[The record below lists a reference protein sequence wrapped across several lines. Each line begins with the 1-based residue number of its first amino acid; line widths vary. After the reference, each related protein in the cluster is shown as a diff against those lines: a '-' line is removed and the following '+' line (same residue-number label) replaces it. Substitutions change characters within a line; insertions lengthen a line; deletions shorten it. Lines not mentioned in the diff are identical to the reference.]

1 MSSEETQVR
10 KNKLLNQAR
19 SALEALQNE
28 FGHNEK
34 LLSTTD
40 TNNSAAIEVLAS
52 QMNHIVEA
60 NTHDNNDDQN
70 APMNGQQQQPPPP
83 PPPQL
88 ASSPS
93 TPSSAAATVVVPSP
107 VATATA
113 TVTTTPGSETTNDG
127 FEMQF
132 LRAKVAQQEDT
143 LKHLLRNESVV
154 HEQMQQLQ
162 NSVLSLRQDL
172 CRVLGLA
179 ETSAAAPAHDDH
191 LHHPLPHPP
200 RYTTPGGYPDSDD
213 DGSSGASTA
222 SSPTGFSP
230 PGPAKKPSSSKRV
243 RGMPKGPSKQA
254 LLQAQHRFGHDPVVS
269 AVLLQANQQ
278 HQQQLHQQLH
288 QLRHGLVDDGKAGIL
303 KREDNQEGEDHE
315 DENDSTASQSPRR
328 KRSKLTMIN
337 NKLGKRPWTALED
350 QELAVAVQSS
360 GASDWSAISLL
371 LPGRCGKQCRE
382 RWVNHLSPSV
392 NKEAWTEEEDDLIFK
407 TRDRIGNHWAD
418 IARLLPGRT
427 DNAVKNR
434 FYSTMRRRLRQQRA
448 GVRQK
453 NSTGKEFSGVGDP

>member
-1 MSSEETQVR
+1 MSSTSEDTLVR
-10 KNKLLNQAR
+10 KNKLLHQAR

-28 FGHNEK
+28 FGHHEK
-34 LLSTTD
+34 LVSSSD
-40 TNNSAAIEVLAS
+40 NSNCTALEVLAS
-52 QMNHIVEA
+52 QMNRIVETS
-60 NTHDNNDDQN
+60 NDQN
-70 APMNGQQQQPPPP
+70 APINGQQ
-83 PPPQL
+83 QL
-88 ASSPS
+88 ASSPTTVMS
-93 TPSSAAATVVVPSP
+93 VMPPAADDVS
-107 VATATA
+107 
-113 TVTTTPGSETTNDG
+113 
-127 FEMQF
+127 EMQF

-154 HEQMQQLQ
+154 HEQLQQLQ

-179 ETSAAAPAHDDH
+179 ETSTSTAHDDLSH
-191 LHHPLPHPP
+191 STHDGHRLAQ
-200 RYTTPGGYPDSDD
+200 RYGDRYRPTDQDSDVDPDED
-213 DGSSGASTA
+213 DGGSVPSSASPA
-222 SSPTGFSP
+222 SSPTEFADSST
-230 PGPAKKPSSSKRV
+230 KKPLSKRARLALVDKKGSSKIHQQSYVQQRATSTNV
-243 RGMPKGPSKQA
+243 
-254 LLQAQHRFGHDPVVS
+254 HDPIIS
-269 AVLLQANQQ
+269 AVLLQS
-278 HQQQLHQQLH
+278 HH
-288 QLRHGLVDDGKAGIL
+288 QLQHRENQLYHDEEGKV
-303 KREDNQEGEDHE
+303 KREAGKGDDYHE
-315 DENDSTASQSPRR
+315 FDIESNASQSPRR
-328 KRSKLTMIN
+328 KRSKMTTMM
-337 NKLGKRPWTALED
+337 NKLGKRPWTAQED

-453 NSTGKEFSGVGDP
+453 NSAKDYPQPAEPLEM

>member
-1 MSSEETQVR
+1 MSDDTQVR

-19 SALEALQNE
+19 TALEALQNE
-28 FGHNEK
+28 FGHGTI
-34 LLSTTD
+34 TTD
-40 TNNSAAIEVLAS
+40 NNCAIEVLAS
-52 QMNHIVEA
+52 QMNHIVE
-60 NTHDNNDDQN
+60 NQDQN
-70 APMNGQQQQPPPP
+70 TPMNGQ
-83 PPPQL
+83 
-88 ASSPS
+88 SI
-93 TPSSAAATVVVPSP
+93 TPSNVEEVS
-107 VATATA
+107 
-113 TVTTTPGSETTNDG
+113 
-127 FEMQF
+127 EMQY

-154 HEQMQQLQ
+154 HEQLQQLQ

-179 ETSAAAPAHDDH
+179 ETNAVPLGDEHAIDREYDTSSGNGYMNGSAHDQGNESDLQDDH
-191 LHHPLPHPP
+191 
-200 RYTTPGGYPDSDD
+200 DD
-213 DGSSGASTA
+213 DGSVPSSNSTS
-222 SSPTGFSP
+222 SSPADSP
-230 PGPAKKPSSSKRV
+230 TDKTKKSTNKRSAKVALDKKR
-243 RGMPKGPSKQA
+243 GGI
-254 LLQAQHRFGHDPVVS
+254 DPVIS
-269 AVLLQANQQ
+269 AVVLA
-278 HQQQLHQQLH
+278 HEAY
-288 QLRHGLVDDGKAGIL
+288 DDRSDMKTRV
-303 KREDNQEGEDHE
+303 KREAKSNADEMYDYDQES
-315 DENDSTASQSPRR
+315 NASSPRR
-328 KRSKLTMIN
+328 KRSKLMM

-350 QELAVAVQSS
+350 QELAIAVQSS

-392 NKEAWTEEEDDLIFK
+392 NKDAWTEEEDDLIFK

-453 NSTGKEFSGVGDP
+453 NAQEYQPVEQMDQ